1 MAGLQPA
8 SSQLELAKATP
19 LGADP
24 AVWSTI
30 ARQLADLHLRYT
42 GDAARQHR
50 FDAFAIG
57 RLAPVMAQIGW
68 SAHQGEPAGVTNLRE
83 RLIDTLGELGDA
95 DVIQEARRRYAGM
108 ERDPAAVP
116 PALRKAIM
124 GVVAQH
130 ADAAT
135 WDALRTSAR
144 AEKTPLVRDRLY
156 TLLASSEDRALAQ
169 RALQLA
175 LTDEPGLT
183 NSAAMISQVAQ
194 RYPDMAFDF
203 ALANLAKI
211 NERVDAS
218 SRSRYLARLA
228 MGSSDPAMVGK
239 LDAYAGANLAPSSRG
254 DVALAI
260 ATIQDR
266 IKVDRARLP
275 EIDAWL
281 ARSGG

>member
-1 MAGLQPA
+1 V
-8 SSQLELAKATP
+8 S
-19 LGADP
+19 
-24 AVWSTI
+24 
-30 ARQLADLHLRYT
+30 LHDRYA

-50 FDAFAIG
+50 FDAFAVS

-68 SAHQGEPAGVTNLRE
+68 TAAQGEPAGVANLRE
-83 RLIDTLGELGDA
+83 QLINELGELGDA
-95 DVIQEARRRYAGM
+95 GVIAEARRRYAAM
-108 ERDPAAVP
+108 DRDPTAVP
-116 PALRKAIM
+116 APLRKAIM
-124 GVVAQH
+124 AVVAQH

-135 WDALRTSAR
+135 WDRMRASAQL
-144 AEKTPLVRDRLY
+144 EKTPLVRDRLY
-156 TLLASSEDRALAQ
+156 VLLADADDRALAQ

-194 RYPDMAFDF
+194 RFPDMAFDF

-228 MGSSDPAMVGK
+228 MRSSDPAMVGK
-239 LDAYAGANLAPSSRG
+239 LDAYAGAHLAASSRG
-254 DVALAI
+254 DVELAI
-260 ATIQDR
+260 ATIKDR
-266 IKVDRARLP
+266 IKVDSARLP

-281 ARSGG
+281 AKNGG